1 MLQRISSKLHRR
13 FLSGLLRV
21 KHYPLRRI
29 LLPLILLQIII
40 ITFIWS
46 NSPQRNGLGRDADYL
61 LPNYNELDSDDDS
74 WYSILTSSFKNDRK
88 IQFAKTLY
96 ENLKFGTNPK
106 WVNEYTLQNDLLS
119 VKMGPRKG
127 SKLESVDE
135 LKFYD
140 FDPRLTWSV
149 VLNHLQ
155 NNDADQPE
163 KLPFSW
169 YDWTTFHELNK
180 LISIDKTVLPCNFLF
195 QSAFDKESL
204 EAIETELGEPL
215 FLYERPKYAQKLW
228 YKAARNQDRIKD
240 SKELKKHCSKLFT
253 PDGHGSPKGLRFN
266 TQFQI
271 KELYDKVRP
280 EVYQLQARNYILT
293 TQSHPLSISIIESD
307 NSTYQVPLQT
317 EKSKN
322 LVQSGLLQEYINDNI
337 NSTNKRRKKNKQDV
351 EFNHN
356 RLFQEFVNNDQ
367 VNSLYKLEIEETDKF
382 TFDKDLVYLS
392 PSDFKFDAS
401 KKIEELEEQKKLYP
415 DKFSAH
421 NENYLNSLKNSVK
434 TSPALQRK
442 FFYEADA
449 VKQYKG
455 MGFHRDKRFF
465 NVDTLINDKQEY
477 QARLNSMIRTFQ
489 KFTKANGIISWL
501 SHGTLYGY
509 LYNGM
514 AFPWDNDFDL
524 QMPIKHLQLLSQ
536 YFNQSLIL
544 EDPRQGNGRYFLD
557 VSDSLT
563 VRINGN
569 GKNNIDARFIDVD
582 TGLYIDITG
591 LASTSAP
598 SRDYL
603 NSYIEE
609 RLQEEHLD
617 INNIPE
623 SNGET
628 ATLPDKVDDG
638 LVNMATLNITELRDY
653 ITSDEN
659 KNHKRVPT
667 DTDLKDLLKK
677 ELEELPKSKT
687 IENKL
692 NPKQRYFLNEKLK
705 LYNCRNNHFISFEEL
720 SPLINTVFH
729 GVPALIPHRHTYCLH
744 NEYHV
749 PDRYAFDAYKNTAY
763 LPEFRFWF
771 DYDGLKKCSNINSWY
786 PNIPSIN
793 SWNPNLLKEISSTKF
808 ESKLFDS
815 NKVSEYS
822 FKNLSM
828 DDVRLIY
835 KNIPKAGFIEVFTN
849 LYNSFNVTAYR
860 QKELE
865 IQYCQ
870 NLTFIEKKKLLH
882 QLRINVAPKLSSP
895 AKDPFLFGYE
905 KAMWKDLSK
914 SMNQTT
920 LDQVTK
926 IVHEEYVG
934 KIIDLSESLKYRNF
948 TLFNITFDETGTT
961 LDDNTEDYTPANTV
975 EVNPVDFKSN
985 LNFSSNSFLDLNSYG
1000 LDLFAPTLSDVNRKG
1015 IQMFDKDPIIVYEDY
1030 AYAKLLEERK
1040 RREKKKKEE
1049 EEKKKKEEEEKK
1061 KKEEEEKKK
1070 KEEEE
1075 KKKKEEEEKKKKE
1088 EEEKKKQE
1096 EEEKKKKEEE
1106 EKKKQEEG
1114 EKMKN
1119 EDEEKKKN
1127 EDEEKKKNEEE
1138 EKKKQ
1143 EEENKKQEE
1152 ENKKNEDEEKK
1163 KQEEE
1168 EKKKNEE
1175 EEKKKQ
1181 EEGHSN

>member
-13 FLSGLLRV
+13 FLSGLLRA
-21 KHYPLRRI
+21 KHYPLRRV
-29 LLPLILLQIII
+29 LFPLILLQIVIV
-40 ITFIWS
+40 TFIWS
-46 NSPQRNGLGRDADYL
+46 NSPGRNASDLDTGYL
-61 LPNYNELDSDDDS
+61 LPNYSEIDDDDDS
-74 WYSILTSSFKNDRK
+74 WYSHLTSSFKNDRK
-88 IQFAKTLY
+88 IQFAKKLY
-96 ENLKFGTNPK
+96 ENLKFSTNPR

-119 VKMGPRKG
+119 VKMGPQKDT
-127 SKLESVDE
+127 KLESVDD

-155 NNDADQPE
+155 SGSTNHRE
-163 KLPFSW
+163 SLPFSW

-180 LISIDKTVLPCNFLF
+180 LISIDETVLPCNFLF

-204 EAIETELGEPL
+204 EAIEKELDEPL
-215 FLYERPKYAQKLW
+215 FLYERPKYAQKMW
-228 YKAARNQDRIKD
+228 YRAARNLDRIKG
-240 SKELKKHCSKLFT
+240 SKELNKHCSKLFT
-253 PDGHGSPKGLRFN
+253 PNGHGSPKGLKFN

-293 TQSHPLSISIIESD
+293 TQSHPLSISIVEAD
-307 NSTYQVPLQT
+307 NSTYQVPLQAG
-317 EKSKN
+317 KSQN
-322 LVQSGLLQEYINDNI
+322 LVQSGLLQKYIVDNI
-337 NSTNKRRKKNKQDV
+337 NSTNKRKKKDKQDV
-351 EFNHN
+351 QFHHN
-356 RLFQEFVNNDQ
+356 KLFQKFISNAE
-367 VNSLYKLEIEETDKF
+367 VNSLYKLDVEGTDKS
-382 TFDKDLVYLS
+382 TFDRDLVHLS
-392 PSDFKFDAS
+392 PSDFKFDVS
-401 KKIEELEEQKKLYP
+401 KKIEELESQKELNP
-415 DKFSAH
+415 NAFSAH

-442 FFYEADA
+442 FFYEAGA

-465 NVDTLINDKQEY
+465 NGDTLINDKQEY

-536 YFNQSLIL
+536 YFNQSLIV
-544 EDPRQGNGRYFLD
+544 EDPRDGNGRYFLD

-591 LASTSAP
+591 LASTSTP

-623 SNGET
+623 SDGET
-628 ATLPDKVDDG
+628 AVLPDKVDDG
-638 LVNMATLNITELRDY
+638 LVNMAVLNITELRDY
-653 ITSDEN
+653 VASEEN

-667 DTDLKDLLKK
+667 DTDLKNLVKK
-677 ELEELPKSKT
+677 ELEEIPKSNT
-687 IENKL
+687 IEKNL

-705 LYNCRNNHFISFEEL
+705 LYNCRNNHFNSFEEL

-729 GVPALIPHRHTYCLH
+729 GVSALIPHRHTYCLR

-786 PNIPSIN
+786 ANIPSIN
-793 SWNPNLLKEISSTKF
+793 SWNPNLLKEISSVKF

-822 FKNLSM
+822 FKNLSTS
-828 DDVRLIY
+828 DVRLIY
-835 KNIPKAGFIEVFTN
+835 RNIPRAGFIEVFTN
-849 LYNSFNVTAYR
+849 LYNSFNATAYR

-882 QLRINVAPKLSSP
+882 QLRVNVAPKLSSP

-905 KAMWKDLSK
+905 KAMWEDLSK

-926 IVHEEYVG
+926 MVHEEYID
-934 KIIDLSESLKYRNF
+934 KIIDLSMNLKNRNF
-948 TLFNITFDETGTT
+948 SLFNITQDGTAVISN
-961 LDDNTEDYTPANTV
+961 DDSNDYTPANDV
-975 EVNPVDFKSN
+975 EINPDDFRTN
-985 LNFSSNSFLDLNSYG
+985 LNFTSKAFFDLNTYG
-1000 LDLFAPTLSDVNRKG
+1000 LDLFAPTLSDINRKG
-1015 IQMFDKDPIIVYEDY
+1015 ILMFDKDPIIVYQDY
-1030 AYAKLLEERK
+1030 AYEKVLEERK
-1040 RREKKKKEE
+1040 KREKKKKEE

-1088 EEEKKKQE
+1088 EEEKKKKE
-1096 EEEKKKKEEE
+1096 EEEKKNKEEEEKKNKEEEEEEEKKNKEEE
-1106 EKKKQEEG
+1106 EKKKQEE
-1114 EKMKN
+1114 EKN
-1119 EDEEKKKN
+1119 
-1127 EDEEKKKNEEE
+1127 
-1138 EKKKQ
+1138 KQ
-1143 EEENKKQEE
+1143 EEEKNK
-1152 ENKKNEDEEKK
+1152 
-1163 KQEEE
+1163 EEE
-1168 EKKKNEE
+1168 EE
-1175 EEKKKQ
+1175 
-1181 EEGHSN
+1181 

>member
-1 MLQRISSKLHRR
+1 MLQRISYSLHRR
-13 FLSGLLRV
+13 FLSGLLRA
-21 KHYPLRRI
+21 KHYPLRRV
-29 LLPLILLQIII
+29 LLPLVLLQIII
-40 ITFIWS
+40 IAFVWS
-46 NSPQRNGLGRDADYL
+46 NSSQRIAADPDIGYL
-61 LPNYNELDSDDDS
+61 QSNDNDDS
-74 WYSILTSSFKNDRK
+74 SWYGRMASSFALKNNRE
-88 IQFAKTLY
+88 IQIAKKLY
-96 ENLKFGTNPK
+96 ENLKFSTQPR
-106 WVNEYTLQNDLLS
+106 WASEYTLQNDLLMVKVGPQKGTKLSS
-119 VKMGPRKG
+119 V
-127 SKLESVDE
+127 ED

-149 VLNHLQ
+149 VLNHLE
-155 NNDADQPE
+155 NENE
-163 KLPFSW
+163 NEHGKLPFSW
-169 YDWTTFHELNK
+169 YDWTSFHELNK

-204 EAIETELGEPL
+204 DSIEQELSEPL

-228 YKAARNQDRIKD
+228 YRAARNLDRIKD
-240 SKELKKHCSKLFT
+240 TKELDKHCSKLFT
-253 PDGHGSPKGLRFN
+253 PKGNGSPKDLKFN

-293 TQSHPLSISIIESD
+293 TQSHPLTISIIESD
-307 NSTYQVPLQT
+307 NATYQVPLQT
-317 EKSKN
+317 DKSKN
-322 LVQSGLLQEYINDNI
+322 LVQSGLLQKYISDNV
-337 NSTNKRRKKNKQDV
+337 NSTNKRKKKQNQDV

-356 RLFQEFVNNDQ
+356 TLFQKFVSDEQ
-367 VNSLYKLEIEETDKF
+367 VNSRYKLDIEETDKS

-392 PSDFKFDAS
+392 PSDFRFDAS
-401 KKIEELEEQKKLYP
+401 KKIKELESLKEAHPNQ
-415 DKFSAH
+415 FSPH
-421 NENYLNSLKNSVK
+421 NENYLNSLKHSIS
-434 TSPALQRK
+434 THPALQKK
-442 FFYEADA
+442 FFYEAGG

-465 NVDTLINDKQEY
+465 NGDTLINDKQEY

-489 KFTKANGIISWL
+489 KLTKANGLISWL

-509 LYNGM
+509 LYNGL

-544 EDPRQGNGRYFLD
+544 EDPREGNGRYFLD
-557 VSDSLT
+557 VSNSLT

-591 LASTSAP
+591 LASTSTP

-609 RLQEEHLD
+609 RLKEEKLD
-617 INNIPE
+617 INHIPE
-623 SNGET
+623 SDGET
-628 ATLPDKVDDG
+628 ADVPKKLDGG
-638 LVNMATLNITELRDY
+638 LVNLAVLNITELNDY
-653 ITSDEN
+653 IASEEN
-659 KNHKRVPT
+659 KKLKRVPT
-667 DTDLKDLLKK
+667 DTNLKDIMKK
-677 ELEELPKSKT
+677 ELEDLPNSKT

-692 NPKQRYFLNEKLK
+692 NPKQRYFINDKLR
-705 LYNCRNNHFISFEEL
+705 LYNCRNNHFNSFEEL

-749 PDRYAFDAYKNTAY
+749 PDRYAFDSFKNTAY

-793 SWNPNLLKEISSTKF
+793 SWNPTLLKEISSTKF

-870 NLTFIEKKKLLH
+870 NLTFIERKRLLH

-895 AKDPFLFGYE
+895 AKDPFIFSYE
-905 KAMWKDLSK
+905 KAMWKELSE
-914 SMNQTT
+914 SMNQTV
-920 LDQVTK
+920 LDQVTNM
-926 IVHEEYVG
+926 VHEEYVD
-934 KIIDLSESLKYRNF
+934 KIIGLSEGLKFKNF
-948 TLFNITFDETGTT
+948 TLFNITLDGTGAIANDNS
-961 LDDNTEDYTPANTV
+961 DDFVPASDTN
-975 EVNPVDFKSN
+975 VNPVDFQSH
-985 LNFSSNSFLDLNSYG
+985 LNFSGNPFLDLNSYG
-1000 LDLFAPTLSDVNRKG
+1000 LDLFAPTLSDSNRKG
-1015 IQMFDKDPIIVYEDY
+1015 ILMFDKDPIIVYEDF
-1030 AYAKLLEERK
+1030 AYAKVLERRK
-1040 RREKKKKEE
+1040 KKEKEDKKKKEEEDKKKKEE
-1049 EEKKKKEEEEKK
+1049 EEKKKKEEEAKK

-1070 KEEEE
+1070 KEEEDKKKKE
-1075 KKKKEEEEKKKKE
+1075 EDEKKKKEEEDKKKKEEEGKNNEEEDKKKKEEEDKKKKEEEEKKKEE
-1088 EEEKKKQE
+1088 EEEKKK
-1096 EEEKKKKEEE
+1096 
-1106 EKKKQEEG
+1106 EEG
-1114 EKMKN
+1114 ASQNGTK
-1119 EDEEKKKN
+1119 
-1127 EDEEKKKNEEE
+1127 
-1138 EKKKQ
+1138 
-1143 EEENKKQEE
+1143 
-1152 ENKKNEDEEKK
+1152 
-1163 KQEEE
+1163 
-1168 EKKKNEE
+1168 
-1175 EEKKKQ
+1175 
-1181 EEGHSN
+1181 

>member
-1 MLQRISSKLHRR
+1 M
-13 FLSGLLRV
+13 
-21 KHYPLRRI
+21 
-29 LLPLILLQIII
+29 
-40 ITFIWS
+40 TFIWS
-46 NSPQRNGLGRDADYL
+46 NPRQHNAFQEGTSYL
-61 LPNYNELDSDDDS
+61 PHYNDIDSDDNS
-74 WYSILTSSFKNDRK
+74 WYGFLTSSLKNDRK
-88 IQFAKTLY
+88 MQFAKTLY
-96 ENLKFGTNPK
+96 ENLKFSTDPR
-106 WVNEYTLQNDLLS
+106 WVNEYTLQKDLLI
-119 VKMGPRKG
+119 VKMGPQK
-127 SKLESVDE
+127 SKKLESVND

-155 NNDADQPE
+155 NNDANKPE

-180 LISIDKTVLPCNFLF
+180 LISIENTTLPCNFLF

-204 EAIETELGEPL
+204 DAIEKELGEPL
-215 FLYERPKYAQKLW
+215 FLYERNKYAKKMW
-228 YKAARNQDRIKD
+228 YKTARNQDRIKD
-240 SKELKKHCSKLFT
+240 TKELEKHCSKLFS
-253 PDGHGSPKGLRFN
+253 PNGDGSPKDLKFN
-266 TQFQI
+266 TQFRI
-271 KELYDKVRP
+271 MELYDKVRA
-280 EVYQLQARNYILT
+280 EVFQLQARNYILT
-293 TQSHPLSISIIESD
+293 SQSPPLSISIIESD

-317 EKSKN
+317 DKSRN
-322 LVQSGLLQEYINDNI
+322 LVQSGMLQKYITDNV
-337 NSTNKRRKKNKQDV
+337 NSTNKKKKKMNQDV
-351 EFNHN
+351 VFNHN
-356 RLFQEFVNNDQ
+356 SLFQKFVSNHET
-367 VNSLYKLEIEETDKF
+367 NSLYKLDIKETDKS
-382 TFDKDLVYLS
+382 TFDKDLVELS
-392 PSDFKFDAS
+392 FSDFSFDAS
-401 KKIEELEEQKKLYP
+401 KRIEELESQKKLDP
-415 DKFSAH
+415 DNFSAH
-421 NENYLNSLKNSVK
+421 NENYLKSLKNSIKV
-434 TSPALQRK
+434 SPAMQRK
-442 FFYEADA
+442 FFYEAGA

-465 NVDTLINDKQEY
+465 NGDTLINDKQEY

-524 QMPIKHLQLLSQ
+524 QMPVKHLHWLSQ

-544 EDPRQGNGRYFLD
+544 EDPREGNGRYFLD

-563 VRINGN
+563 VRVNGN

-617 INNIPE
+617 IKNIPE
-623 SNGET
+623 SDGET
-628 ATLPDKVDDG
+628 AIFPDKVDDG
-638 LVNMATLNITELRDY
+638 LVNLATLNITELRDY
-653 ITSDEN
+653 IDSDEN
-659 KNHKRVPT
+659 KKHKRISSNN
-667 DTDLKDLLKK
+667 DLKNLLKK
-677 ELEELPKSKT
+677 ELEELPKSGT

-692 NPKQRYFLNEKLK
+692 NPKQRYFLNDKLK
-705 LYNCRNNHFISFEEL
+705 LYNCRNNHFNSFEEL

-729 GVPALIPHRHTYCLH
+729 GVPALIPHRHTYCLQ

-771 DYDGLKKCSNINSWY
+771 DYNDLKKCSNINSWY

-793 SWNPNLLKEISSTKF
+793 SWNPNLLKDISSTKF

-870 NLTFIEKKKLLH
+870 NLSFIEKKKLLH
-882 QLRINVAPKLSSP
+882 QLRINVAPKLNSP
-895 AKDPFLFGYE
+895 AKDPFLFAYE
-905 KAMWKDLSK
+905 KAMWENLSNI
-914 SMNQTT
+914 MNKTT
-920 LDQVTK
+920 LEHVTK
-926 IVHEEYVG
+926 LVHEEYAG
-934 KIIDLSESLKYRNF
+934 KIIDLSVSLKYRNF
-948 TLFNITFDETGTT
+948 SLFNITSDETGNIP
-961 LDDNTEDYTPANTV
+961 DGNTV
-975 EVNPVDFKSN
+975 DYKLPSNVDVNPADFRSSLN
-985 LNFSSNSFLDLNSYG
+985 LSSNAFLNLNSYG
-1000 LDLFAPTLSDVNRKG
+1000 LDLFAPTLSDANRKG
-1015 IQMFDKDPIIVYEDY
+1015 IRMFDKDPIVIYEDY
-1030 AYAKLLEERK
+1030 AYLKVLEERK
-1040 RREKKKKEE
+1040 KREKKKKEEEEKKKKEEEKKKKEEEEKKKKEEEERKKKEEEEKKKKEEEERKKKEE

-1075 KKKKEEEEKKKKE
+1075 KKKKEEEEKKK
-1088 EEEKKKQE
+1088 E

-1106 EKKKQEEG
+1106 Q
-1114 EKMKN
+1114 N
-1119 EDEEKKKN
+1119 N
-1127 EDEEKKKNEEE
+1127 HNA
-1138 EKKKQ
+1138 Q
-1143 EEENKKQEE
+1143 N
-1152 ENKKNEDEEKK
+1152 
-1163 KQEEE
+1163 
-1168 EKKKNEE
+1168 
-1175 EEKKKQ
+1175 
-1181 EEGHSN
+1181 